1 MKGIE
6 KDPLSFFVTDIQKV
20 RYILGTFEKLL
31 YGKLLQN
38 LVTLIYLWRENKFRG
53 LFYSGRHQLNTN
65 FSKFSTKNK
74 EKSNLD

>member
-31 YGKLLQN
+31 YGKLSKN
-38 LVTLIYLWRENKFRG
+38 LVT
-53 LFYSGRHQLNTN
+53 
-65 FSKFSTKNK
+65 
-74 EKSNLD
+74 